1 MKKLFFI
8 AIAVF
13 FLCGCAETE
22 EKKMTAS
29 DSMSAVID
37 SARAHDTL
45 LMKLQQDTSTKI
57 KIK

>member
-1 MKKLFFI
+1 MKKLFI
-8 AIAVF
+8 IVIAVL
-13 FLCGCAETE
+13 FLCGCGGVE